1 VKVGIYSGT
10 FDPIHEGHVL
20 FAQSTINELGLDKV
34 FFLPEQSPRRKQGI
48 KAYKHRVN
56 MIKLAIKKR
65 EKLATIILEQP
76 RFTPELT
83 MPIISERFKGSEI
96 YMLMGDDMLDH
107 FIEWP
112 NVGALIKSVK
122 LIIAIRKYDRDHI
135 TGVIKI
141 IEQVTGQ
148 NINFQI
154 IEFGLNSYSSRIIR
168 QSIKKHND
176 YKGLT
181 KEVKKYIEDNGLYS
195 ALTAK

>member
-1 VKVGIYSGT
+1 MKVGIYSGT
-10 FDPIHEGHVL
+10 FDPIHKGHVM
-20 FAQSTINELGLDKV
+20 FAQSTINEFGLDKV
-34 FFLPEQSPRRKQGI
+34 FFLPERSPRRKQGI
-48 KAYKHRVN
+48 KAYEHRVN
-56 MIKLAIKKR
+56 MIKLALKKKN
-65 EKLATIILEQP
+65 KLATVILEQP
-76 RFTPELT
+76 RFTPEQT
-83 MPIISERFKGSEI
+83 MPIIGERFKGSEI

-112 NVGALIKSVK
+112 NVGGLIKSVK
-122 LIIAIRKYDRDHI
+122 FIVAVRKYDRDHI
-135 TGVIKI
+135 IEVIKI

-154 IEFGLNSYSSRIIR
+154 IEFGLNSYSSRSIR
-168 QSIKKHND
+168 QSIKKNND